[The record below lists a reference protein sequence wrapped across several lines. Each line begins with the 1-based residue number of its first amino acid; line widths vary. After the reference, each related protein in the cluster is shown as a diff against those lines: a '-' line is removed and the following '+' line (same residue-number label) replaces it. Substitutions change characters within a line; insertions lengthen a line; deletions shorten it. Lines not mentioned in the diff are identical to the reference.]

1 MISLRPASSE
11 DYQEIRKLNR
21 RAFAGAEEADL
32 VDSLRSGG
40 HAVLE
45 LVAEHAGRIVGHI
58 LFSELP
64 IVCAGRT
71 IPAAALA
78 PMAVEPAEQRRG
90 IGGALIHMS
99 IPMLAHA
106 GFDAIVVLG
115 HADYYPRFGFSA
127 ETAAGLHHPFPPGP
141 HFMALELTPG
151 VLEGVGGHVKYA
163 PPFGL

>member
-1 MISLRPASSE
+1 MISLRPASPE
-11 DYQEIRKLNR
+11 DYQEIRDLNL
-21 RAFAGAEEADL
+21 RAFPGEEEADL
-32 VDSLRSGG
+32 VGALRDGG

-45 LVAEHAGRIVGHI
+45 LVAENCGRIAGHI

-64 IVCAGRT
+64 IECAGHT
-71 IPAAALA
+71 IRAAALA
-78 PMAVEPAEQRRG
+78 PMAVEPSQLRRG

-99 IPMLAHA
+99 IPTLAHA

-115 HADYYPRFGFSA
+115 HADYYPRFGFST
-127 ETAAGLHHPFPPGP
+127 ETAAGLVHPFPPGP

-151 VLEGVGGHVKYA
+151 ILEGMEGRVKYA